1 MTVILNAAR
10 IYSIL
15 LLLETFA
22 YRWDVQAELIK
33 RGSAYLD
40 DSLHPKRVFVVYV
53 FHKQNWIP
61 RRYFMFSLLSVMC
74 NFKVCSKYLRR
85 RVDNIMK
92 DGRFFKILT
101 ESNKVLPS
109 ECIINYIY
117 HENLAVWH
125 IHEIHK

>member
-1 MTVILNAAR
+1 
-10 IYSIL
+10 
-15 LLLETFA
+15 
-22 YRWDVQAELIK
+22 
-33 RGSAYLD
+33 
-40 DSLHPKRVFVVYV
+40 
-53 FHKQNWIP
+53 
-61 RRYFMFSLLSVMC
+61 MFSLLSVMC

-117 HENLAVWH
+117 HENLAV
-125 IHEIHK
+125 